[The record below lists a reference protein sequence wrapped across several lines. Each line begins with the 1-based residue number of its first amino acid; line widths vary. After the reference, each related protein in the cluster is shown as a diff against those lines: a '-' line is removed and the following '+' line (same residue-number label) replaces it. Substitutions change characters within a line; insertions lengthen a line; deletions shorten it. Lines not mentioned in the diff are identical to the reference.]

1 MREEIAI
8 IFCGNKELDISVLY
22 CKIKKNIFIKA
33 MGKVYTNEML
43 DFIYNAGKA
52 VYEQGVD
59 VEQYHRQSD
68 ELGITWSAFKCWFV
82 PAFRYLREGI
92 VFKGGLTLA
101 INRYMLERIEQD
113 YGKEGLRCALKSY
126 KGTVEYYDSIGINKP
141 GDRAI
146 IREFEKHI

>member
-1 MREEIAI
+1 
-8 IFCGNKELDISVLY
+8 
-22 CKIKKNIFIKA
+22 

-59 VEQYHRQSD
+59 VEQFHRQSD

-146 IREFEKHI
+146 ILEFEKHI